1 MSSYSSERHEEQR
14 FSSSSG
20 AVLVGASAGV
30 GAYVLPEATMVGTST
45 DVVPGAAFYRHQSA
59 YKTEKADGLGRTSR
73 VEAVSIIDQTTN
85 SYRYPPPLTS
95 LVVIKRLRLPLIVI
109 MGVRSKSVDQK
120 LIHT

>member
-73 VEAVSIIDQTTN
+73 VEATRFEKRDAACKQLETTHKE
-85 SYRYPPPLTS
+85 LTTPG
-95 LVVIKRLRLPLIVI
+95 I
-109 MGVRSKSVDQK
+109 
-120 LIHT
+120 